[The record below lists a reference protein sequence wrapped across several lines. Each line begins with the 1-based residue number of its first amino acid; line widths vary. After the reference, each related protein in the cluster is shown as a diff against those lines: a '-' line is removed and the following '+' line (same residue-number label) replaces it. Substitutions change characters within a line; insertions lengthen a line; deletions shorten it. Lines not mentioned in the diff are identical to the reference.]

1 MLSKSSR
8 TATMQMRPS
17 EKDSI
22 VMHDGDNNVDDIIE
36 IRAQLGTAKESK
48 TPKVTQGLG
57 VDYDSHRKIKQMA
70 PR

>member
-1 MLSKSSR
+1 
-8 TATMQMRPS
+8 MQMRPS

-22 VMHDGDNNVDDIIE
+22 VMHDGDNDVDDIIE
-36 IRAQLGTAKESK
+36 IRAQLGTAKELQ
-48 TPKVTQGLG
+48 TPKVKLGLA